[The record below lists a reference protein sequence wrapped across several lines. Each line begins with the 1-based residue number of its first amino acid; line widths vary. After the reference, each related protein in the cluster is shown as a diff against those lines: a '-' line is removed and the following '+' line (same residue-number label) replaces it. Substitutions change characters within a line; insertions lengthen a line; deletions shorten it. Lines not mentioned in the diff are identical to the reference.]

1 MKLFFKNLKFFVAF
15 YVITI
20 IIVYSIIFFWNAKT
34 PITYAQLEYACLNHK
49 GDKSNF
55 VHEVTCNDGQVINNY
70 DLVGNDWIYNRS
82 LEIKDLS
89 FIDHT
94 KYILSK

>member
-1 MKLFFKNLKFFVAF
+1 M
-15 YVITI
+15 
-20 IIVYSIIFFWNAKT
+20 KT
-34 PITYAQLEYACLNHK
+34 PITYAQLEYTCLNHK

-70 DLVGNDWIYNRS
+70 DSVGNDFIYNRS

-89 FIDHT
+89 FIEHI

>member
-1 MKLFFKNLKFFVAF
+1 MKLFFKNLKFFATF
-15 YVITI
+15 QVITI
-20 IIVYSIIFFWNAKT
+20 IIAYVILFFWNVKT

-55 VHEVTCNDGQVINNY
+55 VHEVTCNDGQVIHNY

>member
-1 MKLFFKNLKFFVAF
+1 MKLFFKNLKFFVTF

-20 IIVYSIIFFWNAKT
+20 IIVYVILFFWNAKT
-34 PITYAQLEYACLNHK
+34 TITYAQLEYACLNHK

-55 VHEVTCNDGQVINNY
+55 VHKVTCNDGQVINNY
-70 DLVGNDWIYNRS
+70 DSVGNDWIYNRS

-89 FIDHT
+89 FIEHT

>member
-1 MKLFFKNLKFFVAF
+1 MKTILNSLKFYIIACIILILIS
-15 YVITI
+15 YTI
-20 IIVYSIIFFWNAKT
+20 LFFWNAKT
-34 PITYAQLEYACLNHK
+34 PISFAQLEYACLEHK

-55 VHEVTCNDGQVINNY
+55 AHEVTCNDGQVVKNY
-70 DLVGNDWIYNRS
+70 DSVGNDWIYKKS